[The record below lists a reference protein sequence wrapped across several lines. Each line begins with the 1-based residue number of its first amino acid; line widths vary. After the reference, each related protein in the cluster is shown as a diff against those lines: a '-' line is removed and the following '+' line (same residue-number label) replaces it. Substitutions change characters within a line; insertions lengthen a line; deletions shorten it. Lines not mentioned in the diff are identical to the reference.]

1 MRSAKRSALSLS
13 KPSNLAT
20 GIDRSPP
27 LHVLPRDSRPD
38 EIRLHQS
45 CYAGD
50 PAQDQL
56 LDMAIRGDSRTTDAR
71 LMLLNYLCFSAL
83 PHQRGADDSDFTGP
97 AAPRQGPE
105 STLSCKSCPA
115 LC

>member
-1 MRSAKRSALSLS
+1 MRSAKRPALSLN

-50 PAQDQL
+50 PAQDQP
-56 LDMAIRGDSRTTDAR
+56 LDMAIRGDSRTMVAWLI
-71 LMLLNYLCFSAL
+71 LMYYICFSEL
-83 PHQRGADDSDFTGP
+83 RSDELRVGKDFV
-97 AAPRQGPE
+97 
-105 STLSCKSCPA
+105 STCRSRWSPIHSKK
-115 LC
+115 

>member
-1 MRSAKRSALSLS
+1 MRSAKRPALSLN

-20 GIDRSPP
+20 VIDRSPP

-50 PAQDQL
+50 PAQDQP
-56 LDMAIRGDSRTTDAR
+56 LDMAIRGDSRKMGAW
-71 LMLLNYLCFSAL
+71 LILLNYICFSAL
-83 PHQRGADDSDFTGP
+83 PPQRGSLNRISRED
-97 AAPRQGPE
+97 R
-105 STLSCKSCPA
+105 KSVV
-115 LC
+115 

>member
-56 LDMAIRGDSRTTDAR
+56 LDMAIRGDSRKTDAR
-71 LMLLNYLCFSAL
+71 LMQIGSAHVCTPVTNAHLVCRLLLDKTQHNHTNDTYTRT
-83 PHQRGADDSDFTGP
+83 PTN
-97 AAPRQGPE
+97 
-105 STLSCKSCPA
+105 
-115 LC
+115 